1 MPDSPNHPHTL
12 AQTTSAEVARVVRHA
27 AQVIEESRRQVD
39 RAQEVMRRIKLDH
52 PDPTTKPRPPTQR

>member
-1 MPDSPNHPHTL
+1 MPDSPQYPHTL

-39 RAQEVMRRIKLDH
+39 RAQEVMRRIRLDH
-52 PDPTTKPRPPTQR
+52 LDPKTDPRPRAAD